1 MFVSNN
7 INMTKIQ
14 LDVPSD
20 LHVEIKQ
27 IQLAKESNGEKVN
40 LKELYI
46 DVLKKGITETKK
58 EKAAK

>member
-1 MFVSNN
+1 
-7 INMTKIQ
+7 MTKIQ